1 MIDEYKA
8 QITYSECFESIQGE
22 GSLMGVPSIFFRTS
36 GCNLRCHWCDTPY
49 TSFTPENKKV
59 TIMEAV
65 HLIEQYNSKYVVITG
80 GEPLIQSAKVYLLC
94 HLLKEKDYHITIETN
109 GTRYVKGIIKYCDLM
124 SVSPKLSDSAPKIE
138 QVQSEHWINKHEK
151 DRLDIETLNR
161 LLNNCNCQ
169 FKFVVSNEH
178 HIEEIEALQTILRN
192 LTNNL
197 IYLMPEGRTEK
208 EVKDKQEWVV
218 DTCIKKGWLYSD
230 RLHVRIWGDK
240 RGV

>member
-1 MIDEYKA
+1 
-8 QITYSECFESIQGE
+8 
-22 GSLMGVPSIFFRTS
+22 MGVPSIFFRTS

-49 TSFTPENKKV
+49 TSFTPENKK
-59 TIMEAV
+59 INILEAV
-65 HLIEQYNSKYVVITG
+65 DLISAYKCKHVVITG
-80 GEPLIQSAKVYLLC
+80 GEPLIQSDKILTLC
-94 HLLKEKDYHITIETN
+94 ALLKERAYHITIETN
-109 GTRYVKGIIKYCDLM
+109 GTKYINRIGTYCDLM
-124 SVSPKLSDSAPKIE
+124 SISPKLSDSAPKIE
-138 QVQSEHWINKHEK
+138 QVKTDHWINKHEK
-151 DRLDIETLNR
+151 DRIDIEALTR

-178 HIEEIEALQTILRN
+178 HIQEIEALQTVLPN

-208 EVKDKQEWVV
+208 EIRDKQEWVV